1 MKKFYE
7 EFKKFISRGNVMDMA
22 VGVIIGGAFTAI
34 VNSLVNDIFMPLL
47 SLITGGLDISGMSVS
62 FGLGDQAAELKYGS
76 FLSAVINF
84 LLIALVVFC
93 IVKLLNTAKDRV
105 IHRPEETP
113 GTPTTKKCPYCMS
126 EIDIKATRCPP
137 CTSELSQNI

>member
-1 MKKFYE
+1 MKNFYN
-7 EFKKFISRGNVMDMA
+7 EFRKFISRGNVMDMA

-47 SLITGGLDISGMSVS
+47 SLITGGLDIAGMSVS
-62 FGLGDQAAELKYGS
+62 FGLGEQAAELKYGS

-93 IVKLLNTAKDRV
+93 IVKLLNAAKDRV
-105 IHRPEETP
+105 VKKPEEAP
-113 GTPTTKKCPYCMS
+113 KVPTTKVCPYCMS
-126 EIDIKATRCPP
+126 EIDIKASRCPH
-137 CTSELSQNI
+137 CTSQLEES

>member
-1 MKKFYE
+1 
-7 EFKKFISRGNVMDMA
+7 MDMA

-47 SLITGGLDISGMSVS
+47 SLITGGLDIAGMSVS
-62 FGLGDQAAELKYGS
+62 FGLGEQAAELKYGS

-93 IVKLLNTAKDRV
+93 IVKLLNAAKDRV
-105 IHRPEETP
+105 VKKPEEAP
-113 GTPTTKKCPYCMS
+113 KVPTTKVCPYCMS
-126 EIDIKATRCPP
+126 EIDIKASRCTH
-137 CTSELSQNI
+137 CTSQLEES

>member
-1 MKKFYE
+1 MKNFYN
-7 EFKKFISRGNVMDMA
+7 EFRKFISRGNVMDMA

-47 SLITGGLDISGMSVS
+47 SLITGGLDIAGMSVS
-62 FGLGDQAAELKYGS
+62 FGLGEQAAELKYGS

-93 IVKLLNTAKDRV
+93 IVKLLNAAKDRV
-105 IHRPEETP
+105 VKKPEEAP
-113 GTPTTKKCPYCMS
+113 KVPTTKVCPYCMS
-126 EIDIKATRCPP
+126 EIDIKASRCPH
-137 CTSELSQNI
+137 CTSQLEEL

>member
-1 MKKFYE
+1 
-7 EFKKFISRGNVMDMA
+7 MDMA

-62 FGLGDQAAELKYGS
+62 FGLGEQAAELKYGS

-93 IVKLLNTAKDRV
+93 IVKLLNAAKDKVSRK
-105 IHRPEETP
+105 PEEAP
-113 GTPTTKKCPYCMS
+113 KAPAIRKCPYCMS
-126 EIDIKATRCPP
+126 EIDIKATRCPH
-137 CTSELSQNI
+137 CTSQLSES